1 MSRRIEF
8 AVGLFVTV
16 TALLIL
22 ASIGYVAYMK
32 GAFSTVYT
40 YTLSSKTGESLTV
53 GMPVVFGGFNIGR
66 VSSTELDDQ
75 GTVLV
80 QITIPERHNRMIRA
94 DSKFVLEKPLIGSP
108 RLLVWTGDLKGPPL
122 PPKTIPEITVSS
134 DINEIIKRAE
144 PIVAK
149 ADQIMANVAR
159 VTGNL
164 ADPQGD
170 VNRILRDAEAVT
182 SRFAQKES
190 ILEMVVSDP
199 KSIQSIHASLA
210 KLKDITAHVDSVLA
224 NVDTIT
230 GKADQEIYGR
240 DGVLPL
246 VRDILRDVMVKLK
259 KIDVTLDNLNK
270 ISGETADAA
279 KDLKVLRSELDAT
292 VTAIGNLADELDRKI
307 PFKDKPEIKLP

>member
-16 TALLIL
+16 TTLLII

-32 GAFSTVYT
+32 GAFSRVYT
-40 YTLSSKTGESLTV
+40 YTLASKTGESLTE

-66 VSSTELDDQ
+66 VSSTELDEQ

-80 QITIPERHNRMIRA
+80 QIAIPERHNRVIRS
-94 DSKFVLEKPLIGSP
+94 DSRFVLEKPLIGSP
-108 RLLVWTGDLKGPPL
+108 RLLVLTTDLKGPPL
-122 PPKTIPEITVSS
+122 PPKPLPEITVSS

-164 ADPQGD
+164 ADPEGD
-170 VNRILRDAEAVT
+170 VNRILREAETVT

-199 KSIQSIHASLA
+199 KSLQSIHASLT
-210 KLKDITAHVDSVLA
+210 KLKDISAHVDSVLA
-224 NVDTIT
+224 NIDTIT
-230 GKADQEIYGR
+230 GKADQQIYGQ

-246 VRDILRDVMVKLK
+246 VRDILRDLVAKLRK
-259 KIDVTLDNLNK
+259 LDVTLDNLNK

-292 VTAIGNLADELDRKI
+292 VTAIGKLADEIDRKI